1 MNFEELSRKVKK
13 LSKDTMTEV
22 QKMNEVRQLNGKV
35 SEEKKYLNKLYQ
47 ELGKKLYDKY
57 RDAETPL
64 EGFEADF
71 RKITERYSVMDLL
84 QDEIRTVKGVVL
96 CPCCNME
103 VSAEE
108 RFCSNCGNRM
118 PEQVKI
124 EDKIDEDAIVIDS
137 TVVESEDTAAAKN
150 SEEGACED
158 VTEATDAVDV
168 VSENSEEGACE
179 DVTEAA
185 DIASEESEEAVCED
199 VTEATEAADT
209 VSENSEEAA
218 CENVTETTEAAD
230 TESESSEETASEDM
244 QEDAETKADAA
255 E

>member
-158 VTEATDAVDV
+158 VTEA
-168 VSENSEEGACE
+168 
-179 DVTEAA
+179 A

>member
-57 RDAETPL
+57 KDAETPL

-103 VSAEE
+103 VSATE

-137 TVVESEDTAAAKN
+137 TVVESEDTVSKN
-150 SEEGACED
+150 SEEAVCEEVTEDTEAVDTASEDCEEAACED
-158 VTEATDAVDV
+158 VTETTNAVDV
-168 VSENSEEGACE
+168 VSKNSEEAACE
-179 DVTEAA
+179 EVTEAA
-185 DIASEESEEAVCED
+185 ENVDSASEDCEEAAGED
-199 VTEATEAADT
+199 VTEAADT
-209 VSENSEEAA
+209 VSEKSKEAA
-218 CENVTETTEAAD
+218 CEG
-230 TESESSEETASEDM
+230 M